1 MSSTARSPLP
11 DSCCWTEN
19 ALPPPHRGC
28 VAGSGGL
35 LCSPPSA
42 ETALL
47 SASGLLVPVGL
58 LDPVRP
64 ARPYGPAHPRQTCS
78 SPSDLLVPVGLL
90 DPVGPALPRR
100 ARSFPLGLL
109 VCIRCSC
116 WPRVWGQCEASGQG
130 CDDLLLPQGQKDLSA
145 AQPPGKE
152 SSPEWT
158 TRRQASSLL
167 WS

>member
-19 ALPPPHRGC
+19 ALPPPHGGC

-35 LCSPPSA
+35 LCSLLSA

-47 SASGLLVPVGL
+47 SASGLL
-58 LDPVRP
+58 DPVRP
-64 ARPYGPAHPRQTCS
+64 ARPRQACS
-78 SPSDLLVPVGLL
+78 SPSDLLIPVGLL
-90 DPVGPALPRR
+90 DPVGPARPRR
-100 ARSFPLGLL
+100 ACSFPLGLL

-158 TRRQASSLL
+158 TLCQASSLL